1 MTPRRLILASPALL
15 LLPPPQT
22 ARASA
27 EAMAAALRAFT
38 GGAAVTPGRVTLD
51 ISPLVENGNTVP
63 LSVIMPSPMTQAEHV
78 RAIAI
83 FNERNPQ
90 PHVVSARF
98 SPHSGQAMLAT
109 NIRLATSQTIVAV
122 AALSDG
128 SFWSDSA
135 QVIVTLAACLEG

>member
-1 MTPRRLILASPALL
+1 MTPRRLILATPALL
-15 LLPPPQT
+15 LIPPPP
-22 ARASA
+22 AMASA
-27 EAMAAALRAFT
+27 EAMAEALRAFT
-38 GGAAVTPGRVTLD
+38 GGATVTAGRVALD

-63 LSVIMPSPMTQAEHV
+63 LSVMVQSPMTQAEHV

-90 PHVVSARF
+90 PHVVTARF
-98 SPHSGQAMLAT
+98 SQHSGQAMLAT
-109 NIRLATSQTIVAV
+109 NIRLATSQTILAV
-122 AALSDG
+122 AAFSDG

>member
-1 MTPRRLILASPALL
+1 MIPRRLILAAPAAL
-15 LLPPPQT
+15 LLPPDT

-27 EAMAAALRAFT
+27 EAMAEALRAFT
-38 GGAAVTPGRVTLD
+38 GGAAVTPGRVALD

-63 LSVIMPSPMTQAEHV
+63 LSVIVASPMTHSEHV

-90 PHVVSARF
+90 PHVVTARF
-98 SPHSGQAMLAT
+98 SPRSGRAVLST
-109 NIRLATSQTIVAV
+109 NIRLATSQTILAV

>member
-1 MTPRRLILASPALL
+1 MTPRRLILAAPALL
-15 LLPPPQT
+15 LLPPEP

-27 EAMAAALRAFT
+27 EAMAEALRAFT
-38 GGAAVTPGRVTLD
+38 GGAAVTAGRVALE

-63 LSVIMPSPMTQAEHV
+63 LSVMVPSPMTPAEHI
-78 RAIAI
+78 RAIAV

-90 PHVVSARF
+90 PHVVTARF
-98 SPHSGQAMLAT
+98 SRHSGQAMLAT
-109 NIRLATSQTIVAV
+109 NIRLATSQTILAV
-122 AALSDG
+122 AAFSDG

>member
-1 MTPRRLILASPALL
+1 MIPRRLILASPALL
-15 LLPPPQT
+15 LLSPDT

-27 EAMAAALRAFT
+27 EAMAEALRGFT
-38 GGAAVTPGRVTLD
+38 GGAAVTPGRVALD

-63 LSVIMPSPMTQAEHV
+63 LSVIVQSEMTETDHV
-78 RAIAI
+78 RAIAV

-90 PHVVSARF
+90 PHVVTARF
-98 SPHSGQAMLAT
+98 SRHSGRAMLAT
-109 NIRLATSQTIVAV
+109 NIRLATSQTILAV
-122 AALSDG
+122 AAFSDG

>member
-1 MTPRRLILASPALL
+1 MTPRRLILAAPALL
-15 LLPPPQT
+15 LLPPPEP

-27 EAMAAALRAFT
+27 EAMAEALRAFT
-38 GGAAVTPGRVTLD
+38 GGAGVTAGRVGLE

-63 LSVIMPSPMTQAEHV
+63 LSVIVQSPMTEADHV

-90 PHVVSARF
+90 PHVVTARF
-98 SPHSGQAMLAT
+98 SRHSGRAMLAT
-109 NIRLATSQTIVAV
+109 NIRLATSQTILAV

>member
-1 MTPRRLILASPALL
+1 MTPRRLILATPALL
-15 LLPPPQT
+15 LLSE
-22 ARASA
+22 RAA
-27 EAMAAALRAFT
+27 ATPEAMAEALRAFT
-38 GGAAVTPGRVTLD
+38 GGAVVTPGRVALD

-63 LSVIMPSPMTQAEHV
+63 LSVMVQSPMTQAEHI

-90 PHVVSARF
+90 PHVVTARF
-98 SPHSGQAMLAT
+98 SRHSGRAMLAT
-109 NIRLATSQTIVAV
+109 NIRLATSQTILAV
-122 AALSDG
+122 AAFSDG

>member
-1 MTPRRLILASPALL
+1 MTPRRLILAAPALL
-15 LLPPPQT
+15 LLLPPQP

-27 EAMAAALRAFT
+27 EAMAEAMRAFT
-38 GGAAVTPGRVTLD
+38 GGAAVAAGRVALE

-63 LSVIMPSPMTQAEHV
+63 LSVIVQSPMTEADHV

-90 PHVVSARF
+90 PHVVTARF
-98 SPHSGQAMLAT
+98 SRHSGRAMLAT
-109 NIRLATSQTIVAV
+109 NIRLATSQTILAV

>member
-15 LLPPPQT
+15 LLPPPQP

-38 GGAAVTPGRVTLD
+38 GGAAVTHGRVTLD

-83 FNERNPQ
+83 INERNPQ
-90 PHVVSARF
+90 PHVVCARF
-98 SPHSGQAMLAT
+98 
-109 NIRLATSQTIVAV
+109 
-122 AALSDG
+122 
-128 SFWSDSA
+128 
-135 QVIVTLAACLEG
+135 

>member
-1 MTPRRLILASPALL
+1 MIPRRLILASPALL
-15 LLPPPQT
+15 LLPPDA

-27 EAMAAALRAFT
+27 EAMAEAMRGFT
-38 GGAAVTPGRVTLD
+38 GGVAVTPGRVALD

-63 LSVIMPSPMTQAEHV
+63 LSVIVQSPMTRQDHV
-78 RAIAI
+78 RAIAV

-90 PHVVSARF
+90 PHVVTARF
-98 SPHSGQAMLAT
+98 SPRSGRAMLAT
-109 NIRLATSQTIVAV
+109 NIRLATSQTIMAV
-122 AALSDG
+122 AAFSDG